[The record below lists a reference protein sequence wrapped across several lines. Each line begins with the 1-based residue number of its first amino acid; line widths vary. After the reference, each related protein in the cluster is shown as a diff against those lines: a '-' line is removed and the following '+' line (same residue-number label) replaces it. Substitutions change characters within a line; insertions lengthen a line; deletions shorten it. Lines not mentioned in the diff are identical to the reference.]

1 VADFGLSR
9 SIQFDSVLD
18 AKAFD
23 GQNPVWLAPEILGH
37 QETYNERVDVYSFGI
52 ILWEML
58 SRADYFGDVSFMSD
72 IEIMV
77 VGGKRPAIPDKV
89 DEDIFKIEEDYKT
102 LLKECWQNDPQARP
116 SFQNIVE
123 RVSTMKENIEKY
135 HKTHPDYMPQSI
147 MHLEKKLQEREQ
159 AREEKKAE
167 EILATESGP
176 FEDTEAKR
184 DSVPHIQVTESPPA
198 LKKSLTS
205 RDGPSGQPL
214 KPDMFTKIVGRA
226 IRNSAAPHVGNP
238 IDIMEE
244 MKKSYK
250 KPPVK
255 RVKSRETGANRPK
268 SMQVGP
274 IGTVNLE
281 MKTLLDEPPKLKK
294 AGSRERKVRK
304 SSSKILLGDS
314 KGIKKKDS
322 KEYNNKEKE

>member
-1 VADFGLSR
+1 
-9 SIQFDSVLD
+9 
-18 AKAFD
+18 
-23 GQNPVWLAPEILGH
+23 
-37 QETYNERVDVYSFGI
+37 
-52 ILWEML
+52 
-58 SRADYFGDVSFMSD
+58 
-72 IEIMV
+72 
-77 VGGKRPAIPDKV
+77 
-89 DEDIFKIEEDYKT
+89 
-102 LLKECWQNDPQARP
+102 
-116 SFQNIVE
+116 
-123 RVSTMKENIEKY
+123 
-135 HKTHPDYMPQSI
+135 
-147 MHLEKKLQEREQ
+147 
-159 AREEKKAE
+159 
-167 EILATESGP
+167 
-176 FEDTEAKR
+176 
-184 DSVPHIQVTESPPA
+184 
-198 LKKSLTS
+198 
-205 RDGPSGQPL
+205 
-214 KPDMFTKIVGRA
+214 MFTKIVGRA